1 MAGPSCPSRSSS
13 QTDLLLDLKFP
24 SQNDC
29 FCCKGEH
36 SLYVVSCYVLQR
48 FAEHKKSPLFQ
59 HQFGTHPLLVVLLIL
74 SSSYS
79 LTYRRGCA
87 SETPSKGAVC
97 RKKKKT
103 WAISSGIVG
112 EAETTGAAGRDKS
125 AKASK
130 GFGLSCHRLRQR
142 DVNQLQRKTGPHF
155 LSPCLQRTLFSRRG
169 EERPSFKDSAEL
181 TPTVHVCPPPP
192 LPPALF
198 LNLSAGK

>member
-1 MAGPSCPSRSSS
+1 M
-13 QTDLLLDLKFP
+13 
-24 SQNDC
+24 
-29 FCCKGEH
+29 
-36 SLYVVSCYVLQR
+36 VSCYVLQR
-48 FAEHKKSPLFQ
+48 FAAHKKSPLFQ

-74 SSSYS
+74 SASYS
-79 LTYRRGCA
+79 LTYRRGRA

-97 RKKKKT
+97 RKKNP

-142 DVNQLQRKTGPHF
+142 DGNQLQRKTGPHF

-181 TPTVHVCPPPP
+181 TPRVHVRPPTPPP